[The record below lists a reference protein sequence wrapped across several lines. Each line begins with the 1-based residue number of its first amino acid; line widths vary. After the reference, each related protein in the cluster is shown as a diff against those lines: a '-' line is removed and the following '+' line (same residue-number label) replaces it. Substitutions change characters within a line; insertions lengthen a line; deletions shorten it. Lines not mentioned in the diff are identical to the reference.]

1 MKQLLIARLLIPVVL
16 LLAAHAAHA
25 QVTTVEVFA
34 NSATHVDLPS
44 QPAYSLKVYRLD
56 AMVQIG
62 QQITQQLPAGE
73 DQAMLYMQQHE
84 AQIRAKYKNQII
96 NSANGMSLAIH
107 YKLDRVPA
115 IVINRSS
122 IVYGVSDVNQAV
134 QLFMQSKGRQ

>member
-1 MKQLLIARLLIPVVL
+1 MKPLLISAAL
-16 LLAAHAAHA
+16 LLMAFTSHA

-34 NSATHVDLPS
+34 NSATHVQLPPQS
-44 QPAYSLKVYRLD
+44 SYSLKVYRLD

-62 QQITQQLPAGE
+62 QQITQQLPPGE
-73 DQAMLYMQQHE
+73 EQAKLYMQQHE

-115 IVINRSS
+115 IVINRAS
-122 IVYGVSDVNQAV
+122 IIYGVSDVSQAV
-134 QLFMQSKGRQ
+134 QLFLQSKGRP